1 MTDAARRDR
10 NTARLKECYPTFRE
24 RISVL
29 IQRMEM
35 RGFRP
40 RIQTAARSP
49 EDQLAAYKAGTSKL
63 KFGYH
68 NVTGVDGR
76 PEALAVDILDDDA
89 PLTPGNEY
97 LIALAHEASR
107 VGCVTGIAWGL
118 PEGPLKTAL
127 HRAIADNNIRYF
139 GKIGWDPTHIE
150 PLGLTVSRA
159 KAGERPPL
167 ME

>member
-24 RISVL
+24 RISLL

-35 RGFRP
+35 RGLRP

-49 EDQLAAYKAGTSKL
+49 QEQLEAYNRGTSKL
-63 KFGYH
+63 KFGFH

-89 PLTPGNEY
+89 PLTPGNEF
-97 LIALAHEASR
+97 LIALAYEASR

-118 PEGPLKTAL
+118 PEGALKIAL
-127 HRAIADNNIRYF
+127 YKAVSENNTRYT
-139 GKIGWDPTHIE
+139 GKIGWDPTHVE
-150 PLGLTVSRA
+150 PLGLTVARA

>member
-10 NTARLKECYPTFRE
+10 NTARLKECYPAFRE
-24 RISVL
+24 RVSL
-29 IQRMEM
+29 ILQRMEM
-35 RGFRP
+35 RGMRP

-49 EDQLAAYKAGTSKL
+49 QEQLEAYNRGTSKL
-63 KFGYH
+63 KFGFH
-68 NVTGVDGR
+68 NVTGLDGR

-89 PLTPGNEY
+89 PFSSGNEF
-97 LIALAHEASR
+97 LIALANEASR

-118 PEGPLKTAL
+118 PEGALKQNL
-127 HRAIADNNIRYF
+127 YKAIADNDVRYI
-139 GKIGWDPTHIE
+139 GKIGWDPTHVE